1 MFSSEEVTALPEL
14 TSMGESEKFIS
25 NEESIVRTNFVGNE
39 KKKRIRTAGS
49 RRFFG
54 TDCLNEEHFNQWRNP
69 HIPNVL
75 LCILQ
80 VRAAAG

>member
-39 KKKRIRTAGS
+39 KKKK
-49 RRFFG
+49 
-54 TDCLNEEHFNQWRNP
+54 NQNCW
-69 HIPNVL
+69 
-75 LCILQ
+75 
-80 VRAAAG
+80 